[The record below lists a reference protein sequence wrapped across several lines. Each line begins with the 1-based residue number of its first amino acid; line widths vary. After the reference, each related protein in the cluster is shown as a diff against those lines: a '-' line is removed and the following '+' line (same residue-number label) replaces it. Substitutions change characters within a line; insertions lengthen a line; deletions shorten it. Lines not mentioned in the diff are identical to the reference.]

1 MSAVRTV
8 TTFLALLAVTAEV
21 AVAAAVVLAAASPL
35 SPAVRRVRRAAADAV
50 SPSALWLAFAVA
62 LVCTLGS
69 LYYSEV
75 AHFTPCR
82 LCWYQRIAMYP
93 LVPLLGL
100 AAWRRDTG
108 IRPYALALAG
118 LGAPISAWHVLV
130 ERFPTL
136 EGPYCDPAAPCS
148 AIWVNTF
155 GYLTIPTM
163 ALSGFLLIAVL
174 LLVAAPEPELEEGD
188 EAAAE
193 VRSARPEAPVP
204 GATQ

>member
-1 MSAVRTV
+1 MPAVRTV
-8 TTFLALLAVTAEV
+8 TTFLALLAVTAEL
-21 AVAAAVVLAAASPL
+21 AVLAAVALAVASPL
-35 SPAVRRVRRAAADAV
+35 SPAARRLRRAAASAL

-62 LVCTLGS
+62 GVCTLGS
-69 LYYSEV
+69 LYLSEV

-100 AAWRRDTG
+100 AAWRRDPG

-118 LGAPISAWHVLV
+118 IGAPISAWHVLV

-136 EGPYCDPAAPCS
+136 EGSVCDPAAPCS

-163 ALSGFLLIAVL
+163 ALSGFLLVAVL
-174 LLVAAPEPELEEGD
+174 LLL
-188 EAAAE
+188 
-193 VRSARPEAPVP
+193 ARPEPGPGEGEEAGTGTRPARAPN
-204 GATQ
+204 GATR

>member
-1 MSAVRTV
+1 VSLLSVIANLLAILSLVA
-8 TTFLALLAVTAEV
+8 LALVILLAALWFVRRGSGDVLGLDQLDARGWLSAATL
-21 AVAAAVVLAAASPL
+21 VAAIAMA
-35 SPAVRRVRRAAADAV
+35 
-50 SPSALWLAFAVA
+50 
-62 LVCTLGS
+62 GS
-69 LYYSEV
+69 LYFSEV
-75 AHFTPCR
+75 VHFIPCE

-174 LLVAAPEPELEEGD
+174 LLVAGPEPELEEGD
-188 EAAAE
+188 EAGVE

>member
-1 MSAVRTV
+1 LAATRTV
-8 TTFLALLAVTAEV
+8 TTFLALLAITAQV
-21 AVAAAVVLAAASPL
+21 AVLAAVVLTAAAPL
-35 SPAVRRVRRAAADAV
+35 SPAVRRLRSAAAAAV

-75 AHFTPCR
+75 AHYTPCR

-100 AAWRRDTG
+100 AAWRRDAG
-108 IRPYALALAG
+108 IRPYALTLAG
-118 LGAPISAWHVLV
+118 VGAATSAWHVLV

-136 EGPYCDPAAPCS
+136 EGPACDPAAPCS
-148 AIWVNTF
+148 AIWVNAF

-163 ALSGFLLIAVL
+163 ALSGFLLILVL
-174 LLVAAPEPELEEGD
+174 LLVARQEPEPEPD
-188 EAAAE
+188 EPQIPASL
-193 VRSARPEAPVP
+193 R
-204 GATQ
+204 ATS